1 MPCDNLIFL
10 HVILTESLSR
20 HDPACPIEYFVK
32 IGLNLQ
38 VRFSK
43 YFSIFLNRLCLG
55 TFPSFE
61 KNFSSFGNAIKQFLE
76 CFISVL
82 LTTLVGISVVKEF
95 FLLILNSS
103 RNIAL
108 VRIFIKVFLTKI
120 VNFAAAD
127 EKNRENNEQGKG
139 RGREQTLIGPG
150 RF

>member
-61 KNFSSFGNAIKQFLE
+61 KNFSSFGNAIKQCTVSRAWYMVWIKTKLRRKRRNKIYLKSMLKLK
-76 CFISVL
+76 ISQ
-82 LTTLVGISVVKEF
+82 F
-95 FLLILNSS
+95 HLILTSLFLFGS
-103 RNIAL
+103 G
-108 VRIFIKVFLTKI
+108 IFPCFL
-120 VNFAAAD
+120 FY
-127 EKNRENNEQGKG
+127 
-139 RGREQTLIGPG
+139 
-150 RF
+150 FSCY